1 MRTAARGGNW
11 QQYYIACDLHLVA
24 IGATASVQRVP
35 KKADNAPYARLL
47 DSIAKTLST
56 LGIICGTNTSLKSK
70 RKSIVNALQII
81 YRYAYYNDAIAFGE
95 SVIESFSK
103 VDNQICCVLHL
114 HKRVI
119 EKVITLFF
127 TRSVDELE
135 KEEKKVR
142 VQHIDYLSLCVDTLA
157 LGSEA
162 KPGNWKCP
170 VKN

>member
-1 MRTAARGGNW
+1 
-11 QQYYIACDLHLVA
+11 VA
-24 IGATASVQRVP
+24 IGDTASVQRVP
-35 KKADNAPYARLL
+35 KKADKAPYARFLE
-47 DSIAKTLST
+47 SVVKKLST
-56 LGIICGTNTSLKSK
+56 LGIICGTNTSLTSK

-95 SVIESFSK
+95 SVRESSSK
-103 VDNQICCVLHL
+103 VENQIFCVLHL

-119 EKVITLFF
+119 EKVITLVF

-142 VQHIDYLSLCVDTLA
+142 VQHIDYLSLCVNTLA

-162 KPGNWKCP
+162 KPGHWK
-170 VKN
+170 